1 MTTLAEKGHYR
12 LGFTPEREPSAAP
25 TANRLSMLE
34 TIPITVGIPDLGGV
48 RPMLDQ
54 VEHWASELLDPATR
68 DNQRMRLLTRMIA
81 AQRARLALR
90 ETQREQLL
98 LAGEF
103 MAALVIDRIVQ
114 GDARRLAALIR
125 EHRAECQGGT
135 CTVRVSVVAAGDH
148 PQVNVLAG
156 AAR

>member
-1 MTTLAEKGHYR
+1 
-12 LGFTPEREPSAAP
+12 
-25 TANRLSMLE
+25 
-34 TIPITVGIPDLGGV
+34 
-48 RPMLDQ
+48 MLDQ

-68 DNQRMRLLTRMIA
+68 DDQRMRLLTRMIA
-81 AQRARLALR
+81 AQRAKLALR

-125 EHRAECQGGT
+125 EHRHECVGET
-135 CTVRVSVVAAGDH
+135 RTVRVSVVAAGDH

-156 AAR
+156 VGR